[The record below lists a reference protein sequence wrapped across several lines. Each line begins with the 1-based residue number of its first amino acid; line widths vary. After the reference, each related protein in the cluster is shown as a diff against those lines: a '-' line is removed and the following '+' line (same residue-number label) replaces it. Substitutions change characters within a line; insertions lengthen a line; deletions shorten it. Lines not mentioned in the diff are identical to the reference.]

1 MKLKAGLASAIAFA
15 VCLSP
20 SGMAEKAKEKTTEAP
35 LSEVNITGE
44 WTFQANTGPECTFSG
59 NALIS
64 ATDKPTRYVCELTAV
79 QVCPTSTWQV
89 RQSCAA
95 TRLGDEV
102 IIASKIEEYI
112 QGKANNG
119 YKPDNFKLTIKSP
132 DLMKGVLVSWGFH
145 NAEFRRLEGAV
156 S

>member
-1 MKLKAGLASAIAFA
+1 MISRFKTLILSAL
-15 VCLSP
+15 VLSVAP
-20 SGMAEKAKEKTTEAP
+20 SALPEKGGNTKDVPVAD
-35 LSEVNITGE
+35 VNISGE
-44 WTFQANTGPECTFSG
+44 WGFQANTGPECTFSG
-59 NALIS
+59 NALLS
-64 ATDKPTRYVCELTAV
+64 ESETPNRYACELTAV
-79 QVCPTSTWQV
+79 QICPTSTWQV

-95 TRLGDEV
+95 TRIGNEV
-102 IIASKIEEYI
+102 IIASRIEEYI
-112 QGKANNG
+112 QGEPDNG